1 MENQFTFNT
10 EVTTLLDNL
19 NLPLRAEIDQL
30 RQLVLTAD
38 SRLSENIKWN
48 GPNYSIDQE
57 DRITMRVQQSKMIQ
71 LIFHRGAKVK
81 VQPADKLIQDAPRL
95 LTWKENDRAV
105 ATFKNMTEIEA
116 TRADLI
122 ILIQDWIRAAAV

>member
-38 SRLSENIKWN
+38 TRLAENIKWN

-57 DRITMRVQQSKMIQ
+57 DRITMRVQQSKMVQ

-81 VQPADKLIQDAPRL
+81 VQPADKLIQDASSL

-116 TRADLI
+116 NRSDLI

>member
-71 LIFHRGAKVK
+71 MIFHRGAKVK
-81 VQPADKLIQDAPRL
+81 VQPADKLIQDAPGL
-95 LTWKENDRAV
+95 LIWKENDRAV

-116 TRADLI
+116 SRADLI
-122 ILIQDWIRAAAV
+122 TLIQDWIRAAAV

>member
-71 LIFHRGAKVK
+71 MIFHRGAKVK

-116 TRADLI
+116 SRADLI
-122 ILIQDWIRAAAV
+122 TLIQDWIRAAAV